1 MTTVVPPAT
10 WKILPP
16 ATTDPPAPTP
26 TTTHPT
32 WAVTV
37 WPALTVNVLEAL
49 TGTVKVPVEFRAVV
63 ELPVVVA
70 GGAVDLGILV
80 DAGKDLEEIDDFG
93 FLWFVVLVLTGVFGL
108 AVG

>member
-32 WAVTV
+32 LALTV

-49 TGTVKVPVEFRAVV
+49 TGTVKVPVEFR
-63 ELPVVVA
+63 VVVA
-70 GGAVDLGILV
+70 GGAVDFGILV
-80 DAGKDLEEIDDFG
+80 DAGKDFEEIRDFG
-93 FLWFVVLVLTGVFGL
+93 FSWLVVLVLTGVFGL